1 MVRTLSFQD
10 KFSAPATTAAPAPA
24 PAGCEHRTVSREGR
38 IVCKKI
44 VEGNPEVS
52 PNVCRDCPFKAINC
66 SHLRFSLRLSSPSPL
81 VVRFNGRTELWD
93 DGPAELRFDHAAC
106 AARVAPI
113 HSPQACAAC
122 AQRQLAQP
130 EPARPAAALPE
141 GRVVAF
147 DQGRGREALAAAG

>member
-1 MVRTLSFQD
+1 MAHTLSFQD
-10 KFSAPATTAAPAPA
+10 KMAHTAPQPAAP
-24 PAGCEHRTVSREGR
+24 PAGCEHRTVSRDGR

-44 VEGNPEVS
+44 VDGEGEVS

-81 VVRFNGRTELWD
+81 VVRFNGRTERWD

-106 AARVAPI
+106 AARVAPV
-113 HSPQACAAC
+113 HSAQACAGC
-122 AQRQLAQP
+122 AQRQAPCGQA
-130 EPARPAAALPE
+130 EAARPAPAE

-147 DQGRGREALAAAG
+147 PGREARAAAG